1 MEMAGLIA
9 LAQGIGAL
17 AIAGLVWPLIA
28 VATRTH
34 RRRSQRVAPPAQPRR
49 PAMFQH
55 REG

>member
-17 AIAGLVWPLIA
+17 AIAGLIWPLLA
-28 VATRTH
+28 VAKHTH
-34 RRRSQRVAPPAQPRR
+34 QRRSQRVAPPAQPRR
-49 PAMFQH
+49 PATFHH

>member
-9 LAQGIGAL
+9 LVQGIGAL

-49 PAMFQH
+49 PAMYQH